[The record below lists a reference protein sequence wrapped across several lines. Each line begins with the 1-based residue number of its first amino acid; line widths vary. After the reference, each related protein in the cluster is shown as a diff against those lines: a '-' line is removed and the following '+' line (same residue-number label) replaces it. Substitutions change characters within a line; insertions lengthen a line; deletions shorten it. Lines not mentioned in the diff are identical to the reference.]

1 MKPSLKQHAK
11 NRVALHPEFVVDAKG
26 SPRGVILGIV
36 EYDTVLEQLEELEAI
51 KAYDRA
57 KTSGDAAIPFEQA
70 VAEIER
76 GRK

>member
-1 MKPSLKQHAK
+1 MKPLLKQHSK
-11 NRVALHPEFVVDAKG
+11 NRVPLHPQFVVDAKG
-26 SPRGVILGIV
+26 SPCGVILAIV

-57 KTSGDAAIPFEQA
+57 KASSDTAIPFAKA

-76 GRK
+76 GR